1 MTKEQAQWLLGD
13 YAQVRQLGRVSKW
26 IDDHIK
32 AMSIIK
38 GKNINKPSCNC
49 EYAAYASMASSMYE
63 QHLDYIKQVANT
75 DDERETRVLQGTEE
89 GRTGGSQ
96 VSTGAKSKTK
106 TTRGKV

>member
-1 MTKEQAQWLLGD
+1 MTKEQAKWLLEE
-13 YAQVRQLGRVSKW
+13 YAQVRQLGRVTKW

-49 EYAAYASMASSMYE
+49 EYAAYANMASSMYE
-63 QHLDYIKQVANT
+63 QHLDYIKEVANK
-75 DDERETRVLQGTEE
+75 DERETRVLQGTEE

-96 VSTGAKSKTK
+96 VSSGAKPKTK

>member
-1 MTKEQAQWLLGD
+1 MTKEQAQWLLGE

-26 IDDHIK
+26 IDSHIK

-49 EYAAYASMASSMYE
+49 EYAAYANMASSMYE

-75 DDERETRVLQGTEE
+75 DERETPMVQGTEE
-89 GRTGGSQ
+89 GRPRGRKKSTGG
-96 VSTGAKSKTK
+96 
-106 TTRGKV
+106 